1 MAKDFTKKL
10 QKDLAENPFS
20 ETLEQHNERKG
31 TEQQKPADNKKTAT
45 IPKKDTHNSNPK
57 EDKPKNDKRIS
68 LYVPERMY
76 KNLSFIASFRDMSVN
91 QLILDCISAKVTD
104 KQVKELMAKE
114 LEKY

>member
-20 ETLEQHNERKG
+20 ETLDQHNERKG
-31 TEQQKPADNKKTAT
+31 AEQKTPDNKKTT
-45 IPKKDTHNSNPK
+45 TNPKKDATNPIPK
-57 EDKPKNDKRIS
+57 EEKPKNDKRIS

-76 KNLSFIASFRDMSVN
+76 KNLSFIASFKDMSVN